1 MGIKGLSLKIRC
13 KTSEMHA
20 SHAAYSK
27 DNECDQG
34 FRMSCNI
41 THGSFPGNQNF
52 IFGNYGKKK
61 RALIMSTPEIH
72 VELS

>member
-1 MGIKGLSLKIRC
+1 MYGEIHTSLFMGIKGLSLKITC

-20 SHAAYSK
+20 SHTAYSK

-41 THGSFPGNQNF
+41 TRGSFPGNQNF
-52 IFGNYGKKK
+52 IFGNYGNK
-61 RALIMSTPEIH
+61 
-72 VELS
+72 EL